1 MSGQLFTQYFLTDG
15 IRSTPEWES
24 SDAAFS
30 EFSATVARLYSD
42 FRHRA
47 QPNEAETEQDL
58 IRPLLDALGWDDY
71 LPQQSATGGE
81 DIPDHLLFENS
92 EAKERAVG
100 RTSANGRY
108 ADALLVQESKR
119 FELSLDNR
127 DRSRSNP
134 HDQILR
140 YLDTADEVSDGKIR
154 WGILSNGRVWRLY
167 DRRKRP
173 RSDSF
178 FEADIERCLDL
189 ASNPDE
195 QSELRAFYLFFR
207 RESFVPRDGATTIFL
222 EDALAE
228 GKRYEER
235 VSQDLSGVV
244 FNRIFPSLVSAL
256 AEADG
261 VSLLQADDEQRR
273 ALAECRDAALIF
285 LYRLLFVLYAED
297 RGLLPVDEDRYDDYG
312 LRKRGRDDVARR
324 MRNQGT
330 FSHVATSY
338 YDHLTTLFRLID
350 EGDGSIGLP
359 PYNGGLFGTGT
370 APLLQRVRL
379 PDSVIAPIIYELS
392 HTRAGEQTD
401 DASRFVN
408 YRDLSVQ
415 QLGSIEE
422 RLLEREPSI
431 TADGSVSIGLNSYA
445 RKDSGSYYTPQQL
458 VDLIVDSTLKPLAE
472 ERLNAFTQ
480 RARELEADARPESE
494 RRAELMELDPAEAV
508 LNLKIL
514 DPAMGSGHFLVTAV
528 DFLSDFVAE
537 ILERTPDIPEWLSE
551 PYESPLAPRIADI
564 RADIIQR
571 ASASD
576 WLVDEAQLTDHGIIR
591 RMVLKRCIY
600 GVDKN
605 PMAVELA
612 KVSLWLHSFTV
623 GAPLSFL
630 DHHLRCGDSLGGMS
644 VSDAISEMN
653 RLGGLFASGA
663 IQDAERAAIDME
675 HIESMSDADVSEVRE
690 SAELFA
696 SVESA
701 TSDLRGLLNFLCG
714 KRWLDSHLGVR
725 ARATFESPLTDAL
738 AAALDNAYELLSGG
752 PGKEEGKTTPFS
764 RMWRDAS
771 DIAEQERFLHWEVA
785 FPGVWRD
792 WQNNTPQ
799 GGFDAV
805 IGNPPWDRAK
815 MQEVEWFATREP
827 TIARARTADSR
838 KRAIKRLRQAG
849 SPLADEFDDAKQRA
863 EQFITSARN
872 CGDYPLLGKG
882 DLNLYSLFI
891 ERAMQLVNPNGFVGL
906 LTPSGIYG
914 DRGASEFFNTVSTSG
929 RVASIFDFENQRKF
943 FREVHAS
950 FKFCALIFGGAARK
964 FPETYCAFYMHDT
977 AEIQDTN
984 RCFPLLPE
992 DFARVN
998 PNTKTSPVFRTRR
1011 DAEITRRIYESHPV
1025 LIDKSGDKERSTWPV
1040 KYSRMIDMT
1049 NDSALFLT
1057 SEQLETDGFY
1067 PIDGSRWRR
1076 GEELCLPLYEGKM
1089 VQAFDHRAASVVV
1102 NPENLNRPSYPRDSS
1117 LDEHSNICYSPTPL
1131 FWIDATDVDWS
1142 EGLDWVLGFKDVT
1155 APTNR
1160 RTMIAC
1166 LAPKAGFGNTL
1177 PLLGPSDSSAESIQ
1191 SYKANAPLLAANLNA
1206 LAFDF
1211 VARQK
1216 VQGQHL
1222 NLYVVEQ
1229 LPVIALDDYDR
1240 EFGSRTARDI
1250 VGDHVLQLTYTAH
1263 DMAPFARDQG
1273 YDGEPYT
1280 WDEEE
1285 RRHLRARLD
1294 ALYFHMYGISQE
1306 DVAYMLDTFPI
1317 VREEDEAAFGRYRTK
1332 EMVLAYMRALDAGDA
1347 DTRVAV

>member
-30 EFSATVARLYSD
+30 EFSATVASLYSG
-42 FRHRA
+42 FSHRA

-58 IRPLLDALGWDDY
+58 IRPLLEALGWGDY

-100 RTSANGRY
+100 RASPNERY

-119 FELSLDNR
+119 FNLSLDNR
-127 DRSRSNP
+127 DRHRSNP

-140 YLDTADEVSDGKIR
+140 YLDTADEVSNGKIR
-154 WGILSNGRVWRLY
+154 WGLLSNGRVWRLY

-178 FEADIERCLDL
+178 FEADIVSCLDL
-189 ASNPDE
+189 ASNPDG
-195 QSELRAFYLFFR
+195 QSELKAFYLLFR
-207 RESFVPRDGATTIFL
+207 RESFVPQDGATTVFL
-222 EDALAE
+222 EDALEE
-228 GKRYEER
+228 GRRYEER

-244 FNRIFPSLVSAL
+244 FDRIFPNLVNAL

-261 VSLLQADDEQRR
+261 VSLLQTDEEQRR

-297 RGLLPVDEDRYDDYG
+297 RGLLPVNEDRYDDYG

-324 MRNQGT
+324 MQNRDT
-330 FSHVATSY
+330 FSHIATSY

-350 EGDGSIGLP
+350 VGDGSIGLP
-359 PYNGGLFGTGT
+359 PYNGGLFGAQTV
-370 APLLQRVRL
+370 PLLQRVRL

-392 HTRAGEQTD
+392 HTRAAEQTD
-401 DASRFVN
+401 DAPRFVN

-431 TADGSVSIGLNSYA
+431 DADGSVFIRLDSYA

-472 ERLNAFTQ
+472 ERLDAFKR
-480 RARELEADARPESE
+480 RARELEADTRPESE

-537 ILERTPDIPEWLSE
+537 ILERIPDIPAWISE

-564 RADIIQR
+564 RTDIIQR
-571 ASASD
+571 ASAFD
-576 WLVDEAQLTDHGIIR
+576 WSIDEAQLTDHAIIR

-605 PMAVELA
+605 PMAVELS

-696 SVESA
+696 SVENA
-701 TSDLRGLLNFLCG
+701 TSDLRGLLNFFGG
-714 KRWLDSHLGVR
+714 KSWLDSHLGVK

-738 AAALDNAYELLSGG
+738 AADLDNAYELLSGG
-752 PGKEEGKTTPFS
+752 HSEDEGETTPFG

-771 DIAEQERFLHWEVA
+771 DIAERERFLHWEVA

-799 GGFDAV
+799 GGFDAI

-815 MQEVEWFATREP
+815 LQEVEWFATREP
-827 TIARARTADSR
+827 TIARMPTAAAR
-838 KRAIKRLRQAG
+838 KREIARLRRTG
-849 SPLADEFDDAKQRA
+849 SPLADEFDNAKQRA
-863 EQFITSARN
+863 EQFISSARN
-872 CGDYPLLGKG
+872 SGGLSPVGKG
-882 DLNLYSLFI
+882 RFELVLAFRRTRYGTGPIPMDLSGYSRR
-891 ERAMQLVNPNGFVGL
+891 RAYTETEGL
-906 LTPSGIYG
+906 RSSLTPSPLP
-914 DRGASEFFNTVSTSG
+914 GALRLYSTSRIKG
-929 RVASIFDFENQRKF
+929 SSLER
-943 FREVHAS
+943 
-950 FKFCALIFGGAARK
+950 
-964 FPETYCAFYMHDT
+964 YMH
-977 AEIQDTN
+977 
-984 RCFPLLPE
+984 L
-992 DFARVN
+992 
-998 PNTKTSPVFRTRR
+998 S
-1011 DAEITRRIYESHPV
+1011 
-1025 LIDKSGDKERSTWPV
+1025 
-1040 KYSRMIDMT
+1040 
-1049 NDSALFLT
+1049 
-1057 SEQLETDGFY
+1057 
-1067 PIDGSRWRR
+1067 
-1076 GEELCLPLYEGKM
+1076 
-1089 VQAFDHRAASVVV
+1089 
-1102 NPENLNRPSYPRDSS
+1102 
-1117 LDEHSNICYSPTPL
+1117 
-1131 FWIDATDVDWS
+1131 
-1142 EGLDWVLGFKDVT
+1142 
-1155 APTNR
+1155 
-1160 RTMIAC
+1160 
-1166 LAPKAGFGNTL
+1166 
-1177 PLLGPSDSSAESIQ
+1177 SSA
-1191 SYKANAPLLAANLNA
+1191 
-1206 LAFDF
+1206 
-1211 VARQK
+1211 
-1216 VQGQHL
+1216 
-1222 NLYVVEQ
+1222 
-1229 LPVIALDDYDR
+1229 
-1240 EFGSRTARDI
+1240 
-1250 VGDHVLQLTYTAH
+1250 
-1263 DMAPFARDQG
+1263 
-1273 YDGEPYT
+1273 
-1280 WDEEE
+1280 
-1285 RRHLRARLD
+1285 
-1294 ALYFHMYGISQE
+1294 
-1306 DVAYMLDTFPI
+1306 
-1317 VREEDEAAFGRYRTK
+1317 
-1332 EMVLAYMRALDAGDA
+1332 
-1347 DTRVAV
+1347 